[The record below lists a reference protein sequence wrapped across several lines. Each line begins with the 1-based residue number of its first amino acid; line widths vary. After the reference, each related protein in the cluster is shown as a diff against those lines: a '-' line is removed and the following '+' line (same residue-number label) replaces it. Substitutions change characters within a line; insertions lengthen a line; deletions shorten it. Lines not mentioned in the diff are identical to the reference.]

1 MKCDIIIPV
10 WDQLEN
16 TRDCIENLI
25 KNTHFP
31 YKLIL
36 IDNASDKETRAYL
49 ESLKTRGSL
58 EVEVIRNERNAGFVT
73 AVNQALKISNA
84 PFVCIMNN
92 DTVPAPGWLERM
104 VDFAQGHKDVG
115 LVNPVCNG
123 HGATPIEVYAKGLE
137 REEGSYMEMNQCQG
151 FCMLIKREVISKVGY
166 LDESFGIGGY
176 DDTDYS
182 MRAYLAGYRCVAIRD
197 AYVYHRL
204 HGSFDHAGNRAE
216 WVKRN
221 QRIYYEKW
229 GKHLRVG
236 VALSFGKLDREAM
249 SRVAMFAYGLAREWS
264 WVYLWVRS
272 GGDKTMIRRAFE
284 DALAEKELPP
294 HQNIKIDCF
303 NLPTPLFD
311 LVIAGK
317 LCERMRRRMRDK
329 RFDAM
334 VVCDALP
341 LKVAPLFARL
351 TKVRVIGISTREKA
365 ANWIHRG
372 KEIALFIRQKMKD
385 VGRGKAASG
394 TAQTASL

>member
-1 MKCDIIIPV
+1 
-10 WDQLEN
+10 
-16 TRDCIENLI
+16 
-25 KNTHFP
+25 
-31 YKLIL
+31 
-36 IDNASDKETRAYL
+36 
-49 ESLKTRGSL
+49 
-58 EVEVIRNERNAGFVT
+58 
-73 AVNQALKISNA
+73 
-84 PFVCIMNN
+84 
-92 DTVPAPGWLERM
+92 
-104 VDFAQGHKDVG
+104 
-115 LVNPVCNG
+115 
-123 HGATPIEVYAKGLE
+123 
-137 REEGSYMEMNQCQG
+137 
-151 FCMLIKREVISKVGY
+151 
-166 LDESFGIGGY
+166 
-176 DDTDYS
+176 
-182 MRAYLAGYRCVAIRD
+182 
-197 AYVYHRL
+197 
-204 HGSFDHAGNRAE
+204 
-216 WVKRN
+216 
-221 QRIYYEKW
+221 
-229 GKHLRVG
+229 
-236 VALSFGKLDREAM
+236 
-249 SRVAMFAYGLAREWS
+249 
-264 WVYLWVRS
+264 
-272 GGDKTMIRRAFE
+272 MIRRAFE